1 MANVCI
7 TITKS
12 PAVAGGGEGGEVV
25 VTAPPADGGSNVVA
39 AVTNN
44 AANNQRKRNGIT
56 KKWLAMYDAALV
68 FNNSNNSKAVSHSN
82 HDNDNNGE
90 SKFPSSSVSLPLGNN
105 DDDNK
110 DNNDG
115 NAEQKNDYLL
125 KWIKKQRTDYWFYL
139 TDPNSTLHSMTNE
152 KVIKLR
158 DAKFAWIDED
168 KALYEANL
176 LAEKKIPPN
185 TSITTSNGQETI
197 MRRQY
202 TTSTQ
207 KRHEKRGPYKKITT
221 QKKHEKQ
228 THVNY
233 HEIYTTAE
241 RLSKHPRLNN
251 AANESASTT
260 MMEPHLSPPLSSF
273 VADGSNRQTP
283 MNVMG
288 AIQHLAP
295 LDQTIVQNYIA
306 SLESTIISVE
316 SDCHSLRQRCI
327 QMQLQLSCLNSNGIT
342 HSSSAAAAAA
352 ASKTATISTQSD
364 EDNEASTAAA
374 AADQNQNVITESL
387 LASGYKLNASGA
399 PYRNG
404 AAKSLTDKA
413 AIASIYLQM
422 KLVDPNVSER
432 AVAKAARV
440 SRTYAKK
447 VIDEVN
453 SGQLVDDTTKPRKR
467 KRGPGVYSI
476 TPEDAR
482 VLLAIQEE
490 VGDYRD
496 CCEMFEEHDTTM
508 NGTTTTTK
516 KKKAVVQKHN
526 RWNVP
531 ISFAG
536 YSDQLFKTTG
546 HRVSKSVIC
555 KWFQSQAAGASGGV
569 GRMSET
575 TGEEGHDEA
584 DVVAEENDGV
594 AAALFDNDNFEQD
607 L

>member
-1 MANVCI
+1 
-7 TITKS
+7 
-12 PAVAGGGEGGEVV
+12 
-25 VTAPPADGGSNVVA
+25 
-39 AVTNN
+39 
-44 AANNQRKRNGIT
+44 
-56 KKWLAMYDAALV
+56 
-68 FNNSNNSKAVSHSN
+68 
-82 HDNDNNGE
+82 
-90 SKFPSSSVSLPLGNN
+90 
-105 DDDNK
+105 
-110 DNNDG
+110 
-115 NAEQKNDYLL
+115 
-125 KWIKKQRTDYWFYL
+125 
-139 TDPNSTLHSMTNE
+139 MTND

-168 KALYEANL
+168 KALHEANL
-176 LAEKKIPPN
+176 LEKKKLPPN

-202 TTSTQ
+202 TSTQ
-207 KRHEKRGPYKKITT
+207 KSHEKRGPYKKITT

-228 THVNY
+228 IHVNY

-241 RLSKHPRLNN
+241 RLAKHPRLNN

-260 MMEPHLSPPLSSF
+260 MMESHLSPSLSSF
-273 VADGSNRQTP
+273 VADGSSRQTP
-283 MNVMG
+283 MDVMG

-295 LDQTIVQNYIA
+295 SDQTIVQNYIA
-306 SLESTIISVE
+306 SLESTIMGIE

-327 QMQLQLSCLNSNGIT
+327 QMQLQLSYFDSHGIT
-342 HSSSAAAAAA
+342 HSTSAAAAAA
-352 ASKTATISTQSD
+352 ASTTATISTQSD

-374 AADQNQNVITESL
+374 AAADQSQKVITESL

-508 NGTTTTTK
+508 NGTTTTTT

>member
-1 MANVCI
+1 
-7 TITKS
+7 
-12 PAVAGGGEGGEVV
+12 
-25 VTAPPADGGSNVVA
+25 
-39 AVTNN
+39 
-44 AANNQRKRNGIT
+44 
-56 KKWLAMYDAALV
+56 
-68 FNNSNNSKAVSHSN
+68 
-82 HDNDNNGE
+82 
-90 SKFPSSSVSLPLGNN
+90 
-105 DDDNK
+105 
-110 DNNDG
+110 
-115 NAEQKNDYLL
+115 
-125 KWIKKQRTDYWFYL
+125 
-139 TDPNSTLHSMTNE
+139 MTNE

-176 LAEKKIPPN
+176 LEKKKIPPN
-185 TSITTSNGQETI
+185 TSITTIDGQETI
-197 MRRQY
+197 IRRQY
-202 TTSTQ
+202 TSAQ
-207 KRHEKRGPYKKITT
+207 KRHEKRGPYKITI

-228 THVNY
+228 THVDY

-241 RLSKHPRLNN
+241 RLLKHPRLNN
-251 AANESASTT
+251 NAAIESASTT
-260 MMEPHLSPPLSSF
+260 IMEPNLSPLSSF
-273 VADGSNRQTP
+273 VTGFSRQTP
-283 MNVMG
+283 INVMG

-295 LDQTIVQNYIA
+295 SDQTIVQNYIA
-306 SLESTIISVE
+306 SLKSTIMGVE

-327 QMQLQLSCLNSNGIT
+327 QMQLQLSCLDSNGIT
-342 HSSSAAAAAA
+342 HSTSAAAAAA
-352 ASKTATISTQSD
+352 AAASTTATIPTQSD
-364 EDNEASTAAA
+364 EDNEASAAAA
-374 AADQNQNVITESL
+374 AADQSQKVITESL

-413 AIASIYLQM
+413 AIASTYLQM
-422 KLVDPNVSER
+422 KLADPNVSER

-476 TPEDAR
+476 TPEDAK

-496 CCEMFEEHDTTM
+496 GREMFDEHDTTM
-508 NGTTTTTK
+508 NGTTTTTTP
-516 KKKAVVQKHN
+516 KAVVQKHN

-531 ISFAG
+531 ISFGG
-536 YSDQLFKTTG
+536 YSDRLFETTG

-555 KWFQSQAAGASGGV
+555 KWFQRQAAGGSGGV
-569 GRMSET
+569 GRMLET
-575 TGEEGHDEA
+575 TGDEEDDEA
-584 DVVAEENDGV
+584 AVVAEENDGV

-607 L
+607 M